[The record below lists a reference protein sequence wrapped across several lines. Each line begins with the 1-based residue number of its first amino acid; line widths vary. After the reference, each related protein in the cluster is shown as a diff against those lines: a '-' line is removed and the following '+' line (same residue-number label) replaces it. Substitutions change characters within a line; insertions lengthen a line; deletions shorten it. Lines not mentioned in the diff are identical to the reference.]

1 MSSNSSSSSSSGAE
15 PVQND
20 PATKLRELWARQNAT
35 GEKEYERC
43 STEDCSGAISMET
56 VLTLEIL
63 KATLESRTETQK
75 NVTGTMNLFSGIL
88 DRIDSSF
95 AERTT
100 PQMIAREQAEQLDDW
115 DTQLTARSLLCT
127 ARDHALLEDFDR
139 RKTRFDSE
147 SNLCS
152 HLSANY
158 QPGKFTG
165 YDQFVP
171 LSQVSWDESST
182 RWNYL
187 KTKYGVSAPVEGTA
201 AETTV

>member
-1 MSSNSSSSSSSGAE
+1 
-15 PVQND
+15 
-20 PATKLRELWARQNAT
+20 
-35 GEKEYERC
+35 
-43 STEDCSGAISMET
+43 MET

-63 KATLESRTETQK
+63 KATVESRTETQK
-75 NVTGTMNLFSGIL
+75 NVTGTVNVFSGIL
-88 DRIDSSF
+88 DRIESSLGQS
-95 AERTT
+95 TT
-100 PQMIAREQAEQLDDW
+100 PQKIPREQADHLDNW
-115 DTQLTARSLLCT
+115 GTLIAAQILTCT
-127 ARDHALLEDFDR
+127 TRDRVLPEEFGR
-139 RKTRFDSE
+139 RQSQFDSE

-152 HLSANY
+152 HLGANY
-158 QPGKFTG
+158 RPGTFTG